1 MTPLSYRIVPR
12 IPITLLLS
20 LLLTFL
26 WVTAGQGHASGQAPG
41 HGSGGAQAK
50 ATVIAAASDLK
61 FALEEVSKAFTKD
74 TGARV
79 ELVFSSSGTLT
90 RQLIDGAPFE
100 LFMSADEDFVFK
112 LADAGLTKDRGA
124 LYATGRLVLFAPHGS
139 PLKVDEQLNG
149 LRALLASGGGS
160 KRFAI
165 ANPAHAP
172 YGRAAERVLRAK
184 GLWDAVKPSLVLGE
198 NISQAAQFAA
208 TGNAV
213 GGMIALSLMLAPPFR
228 AAGTYVVLPDRDHP
242 PLRQRMVLMKR
253 AGPTAAKFYDYIQ
266 QPAARDIMRR
276 YGFVVP
282 TAR

>member
-1 MTPLSYRIVPR
+1 MTPLSYRIAPR
-12 IPITLLLS
+12 IPIRLLRLLLC
-20 LLLTFL
+20 LTVL
-26 WVTAGQGHASGQAPG
+26 CVAALQGQASGQ
-41 HGSGGAQAK
+41 QTAK
-50 ATVIAAASDLK
+50 APVIAAASDLK
-61 FALEEVSKAFTKD
+61 FALEEVAKAFTKD
-74 TGARV
+74 TGGHV

-112 LADAGLTKDRGA
+112 LADAGLTKDRGT
-124 LYATGRLVLFAPHGS
+124 LYAIGRLVLFAPHGS
-139 PLKVDEQLNG
+139 PLEVDEQLNG
-149 LRALLASGGGS
+149 LRALTANGGL

-172 YGRAAERVLRAK
+172 YGRAAEAVLRAK

-208 TGNAV
+208 TGNAA

-228 AAGTYVVLPDRDHP
+228 EAGTYAVLPERDHP

-266 QPAARDIMRR
+266 QPAAREIMRR

-282 TAR
+282 AAH